1 MGCGQSTTTIPS
13 ISSWARRHN
22 LYSIHEQS
30 PDGAVSST
38 CTAWKDVDPEKREEI
53 ISTAYEDLIVENAD
67 SEDHLSALESHATRN
82 KTPKSEEVLTVKDNN
97 ESRQDENQPAV
108 PLGFPILCKLP
119 VVVSTQQSSFMAGWT
134 QDMFSDLSTS
144 HSVSS
149 SLTVSKCTSLTGSKP
164 NSREQQRRIDEFSTL
179 AADIFKQKPERA
191 LPNELYDCFEPV
203 SNEPVI
209 PPGMPSL
216 PNIVVGETVST
227 NSSWRTPSH
236 GSQCFQEN
244 TLTTWQGGETF
255 SSLPIDFEQK
265 PDRVLP
271 NELYDCF
278 APVSSEPVIPPGM
291 PSLPNIVDVGET
303 LTNSS
308 WKTPSQCFQD
318 NTLTTWEPDE
328 TFSSLP
334 VLHIQLPVEMH
345 STFSDQGEE
354 YIKPDAKPWN
364 MAPLPAAIEPK
375 PTEFSE
381 EKISTECD
389 KWSEFLCNP
398 DEFADDFASNKAEEV
413 LPTDAEVSPAT
424 AGPPLPEIVDPAR
437 FFGKTSSVPFLS
449 GKMPLP
455 DQEIIARTRTWV
467 PIESLGDGANWGRK
481 HVARMNTQVLFVV
494 WEACT
499 GQSQSAVIE
508 EAKRLKKIRHRHL
521 SSVQDYDI
529 LSGKPVVF
537 MDFASDGTIN
547 DRFQRIGPFDEA
559 YAAWI
564 TAQVLSALAY
574 LHNVNIVHG
583 ALKGSNV
590 GLSEGAV
597 KLLDWGWSMRY
608 ERTEKAQA
616 WLRSSF
622 RWLAPE
628 IIQSRAPSSSSD
640 VWSLGCLIIE
650 MLTAA
655 PPWAQEDFPSD
666 TTEALKYIGISDSV
680 PKIPHGTSGVC
691 AEILKH
697 CLHRLSRRRKSSR
710 DLLNHAFVEGALQ
723 RFCIMNDTWNKG
735 KSTVWRSLK
744 VI

>member
-13 ISSWARRHN
+13 ISSWARRHS

-30 PDGAVSST
+30 PKGAVSST
-38 CTAWKDVDPEKREEI
+38 CTAWKDVEAEKREEI

-67 SEDHLSALESHATRN
+67 SEDHLSAVESQSRRN
-82 KTPKSEEVLTVKDNN
+82 KTPKSEEVLTVKDCNN
-97 ESRQDENQPAV
+97 KSRQDENQPAV
-108 PLGFPILCKLP
+108 PLGFPILCKP
-119 VVVSTQQSSFMAGWT
+119 PMVVSAQQTSFMGGWT

-164 NSREQQRRIDEFSTL
+164 NSREQQRRIDDFSTL

-216 PNIVVGETVST
+216 PNIVDVGETVST
-227 NSSWRTPSH
+227 NSSWR
-236 GSQCFQEN
+236 
-244 TLTTWQGGETF
+244 
-255 SSLPIDFEQK
+255 
-265 PDRVLP
+265 
-271 NELYDCF
+271 
-278 APVSSEPVIPPGM
+278 
-291 PSLPNIVDVGET
+291 
-303 LTNSS
+303 
-308 WKTPSQCFQD
+308 TPSQCFQD

-328 TFSSLP
+328 TFSSLSVP
-334 VLHIQLPVEMH
+334 AVPQIQLPLEMH
-345 STFSDQGEE
+345 STFSDQYRETPEE

-389 KWSEFLCNP
+389 KWSEFSTN
-398 DEFADDFASNKAEEV
+398 ADKFVDKSPSNKAEEV
-413 LPTDAEVSPAT
+413 LPTDAEVSPAI

-437 FFGKTSSVPFLS
+437 FMGKTSSVPFLS

-455 DQEIIARTRTWV
+455 NQEIIARTRTWV
-467 PIESLGDGANWGRK
+467 PIESLGDGANYGRK
-481 HVARMNTQVLFVV
+481 HVARMSTQVLFVV

-499 GQSQSAVIE
+499 GQSQNAVIE

-590 GLSEGAV
+590 GLAEGAV